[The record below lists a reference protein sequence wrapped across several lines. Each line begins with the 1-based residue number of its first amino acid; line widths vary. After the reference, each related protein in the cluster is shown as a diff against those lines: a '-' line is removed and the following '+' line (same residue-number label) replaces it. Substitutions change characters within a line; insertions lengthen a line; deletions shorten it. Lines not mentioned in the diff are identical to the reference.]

1 MLKIENLWIRYGN
14 VEAVRGLSL
23 EVKRNE
29 IVALIGANGAGK
41 SSTLMGISGMI
52 PKSDGKIFFLDKDIT
67 DTKPKDIVKMG
78 ISHVPEGRHVF
89 PDMTVE
95 ENIYIGSFGSA
106 KAPSKEELKRK
117 KEEMYTFFPRLY
129 ERRTQMAGTLSGGEQ
144 QMLAIA
150 RGLMAS
156 PELIIFDEP
165 SLGLAPIIIEDV
177 YEQIAKLKDNGT
189 TILLVE
195 QNASVALEVAD
206 RAYVIENGS
215 IALTG
220 NGEEL
225 RDNPDV
231 KKAYLGM

>member
-1 MLKIENLWIRYGN
+1 MLKVDNLWIRYGN

-23 EVKRNE
+23 KVSRNE

-41 SSTLMGISGMI
+41 SSTLMGISGMV
-52 PKSDGKIFFLDKDIT
+52 PKAEGKVFFMDKDIT
-67 DTKPKDIVKMG
+67 DMSPKNIVKMG

-89 PDMTVE
+89 PEMTVE
-95 ENIYIGSFGSA
+95 ENIYIGSFGA
-106 KAPSKEELKRK
+106 ARVLSKEELREK
-117 KEEMYTFFPRLY
+117 KEEMYAFFPRLY
-129 ERRTQMAGTLSGGEQ
+129 ERRSQMAGTLSGGEQ

-156 PELIIFDEP
+156 PELVIFDEP

-177 YEQIAKLKDNGT
+177 YEQIMKLKKQGA

-195 QNASVALEVAD
+195 QNASVALDVAD
-206 RAYVIENGS
+206 RAYVIENGT
-215 IALTG
+215 IAMMGTG
-220 NGEEL
+220 ADLQN
-225 RDNPDV
+225 DPNV

>member
-1 MLKIENLWIRYGN
+1 MLKVENLWIRYGN

-23 EVKRNE
+23 EVARNE

-41 SSTLMGISGMI
+41 SSTLMGISGMV
-52 PKSDGKIFFLDKDIT
+52 PKAEGKVFFMDKEIT
-67 DTKPKDIVKMG
+67 DMNPKNIVRMG

-89 PDMTVE
+89 PEMTVE
-95 ENIYIGSFGSA
+95 ENIYIGSFGAA
-106 KAPSKEELKRK
+106 KVLSKEELRKK
-117 KEEMYTFFPRLY
+117 KEEMYAFFPRLY
-129 ERRTQMAGTLSGGEQ
+129 ERRSQMAGTLSGGEQ

-156 PELIIFDEP
+156 PKLVIFDEP

-177 YEQIAKLKDNGT
+177 YEQIVKLKKQGT

-195 QNASVALEVAD
+195 QNASVALDVAD
-206 RAYVIENGS
+206 RAYVIENGI
-215 IALTG
+215 IAMAGTG
-220 NGEEL
+220 AEL
-225 RDNPDV
+225 QNDPNV